1 MGTFYPR
8 EHLNSG
14 YMILRQA
21 EHYQDHEKRIALAR
35 EFVRGAYRNIRQVL
49 KYYHN
54 RGRELSDLISSIEN
68 EAQQIDNCCDIS
80 QLMAVEGH
88 MRDRYYYAFDMIINN
103 QDFLF
108 QERTRRP
115 PKNNLNVLI
124 SFGNSILYTMVLSEI
139 YKTHLDPR
147 IGFLHATNFRRFTL
161 NLDVAEIFKPI
172 IVDRL
177 IFSLLDKKMIT
188 KNDFESQAGGLLL
201 KEKGKRTF
209 IEELDKKLETTIKP
223 KNLGRSV
230 SYRRLLRLE
239 LYKLEKHLMG
249 EKNYEPFVTTW

>member
-14 YMILRQA
+14 YMILKQA
-21 EHYQDHEKRIALAR
+21 EFYQDTEKRLALAR
-35 EFVRGAYRNIRQVL
+35 SFVWGAYRNIRQVL
-49 KYYHN
+49 KYYQN
-54 RGRELSDLISSIEN
+54 RGRELSEIISSIEN
-68 EAQQIDNCCDIS
+68 LAQEVPECREIN
-80 QLMAVEGH
+80 QLMALEGH
-88 MRDRYYYAFDMIINN
+88 IREHYYQAFDLIINN
-103 QDFLF
+103 KDFCF

-115 PKNNLNVLI
+115 PKNCLNVLI
-124 SFGNSILYTMVLSEI
+124 SFGNSIMYSMVLSEI

-161 NLDVAEIFKPI
+161 NLDGAQIFKPLMI
-172 IVDRL
+172 DRL
-177 IFSLLDKKMIT
+177 NFTLLDKKMIT
-188 KNDFESQAGGLLL
+188 KDDFEQQVEGLLL

-209 IEELDKKLETTIKP
+209 VEELDKKLETTINLKS
-223 KNLGRSV
+223 LGRTV

-249 EKNYEPFVTTW
+249 EQEYEPFVASW